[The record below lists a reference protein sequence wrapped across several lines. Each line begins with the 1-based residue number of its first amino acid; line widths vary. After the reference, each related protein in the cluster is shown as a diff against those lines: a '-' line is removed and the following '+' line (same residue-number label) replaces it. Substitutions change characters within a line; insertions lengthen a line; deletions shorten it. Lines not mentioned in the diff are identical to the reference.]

1 MHWFCSII
9 SQKLQ
14 SLYDWLVLLFE
25 LGVLMILFLVFFVE
39 SAGSRPVGG
48 GQDAVIPLVELVEV
62 AVHLVYRHRLGVH
75 DDPDE

>member
-1 MHWFCSII
+1 
-9 SQKLQ
+9 
-14 SLYDWLVLLFE
+14 
-25 LGVLMILFLVFFVE
+25 MILFLVFFFVE